1 MVLSRYRKNK
11 SLKNRYILNK
21 KQFGG
26 TRELYIIY
34 IHKIDRYWPIKITQN
49 KSLIYAYLH
58 NLNKWFDR
66 NPSRY
71 REHTAPNIRLSKITQ
86 NEDYTV
92 SSPNFEKIDFKDYV
106 EETDDLDVDPMD
118 SEIFYQV
125 RQDCDGIIKEIYEWK
140 STPENPYYNPM
151 HGQYRD
157 GIENSHN
164 LNIVLDYIDTQLN

>member
-11 SLKNRYILNK
+11 SLKNRYSLNK
-21 KQFGG
+21 KQSGG

-71 REHTAPNIRLSKITQ
+71 REHIAPNIRLSKITQ

-92 SSPNFEKIDFKDYV
+92 SSPNFEKIDFKDYA
-106 EETDDLDVDPMD
+106 EETDDLDVDPIT
-118 SEIFYQV
+118 EEKIFYQV
-125 RQDCDGIIKEIYEWK
+125 NQDCDGIIKEIYRFNL
-140 STPENPYYNPM
+140 TQENLYYNQM
-151 HGQYRD
+151 LGQYRD
-157 GIENSHN
+157 GMENSHN
-164 LNIVLDYIDTQLN
+164 LNIILDSI